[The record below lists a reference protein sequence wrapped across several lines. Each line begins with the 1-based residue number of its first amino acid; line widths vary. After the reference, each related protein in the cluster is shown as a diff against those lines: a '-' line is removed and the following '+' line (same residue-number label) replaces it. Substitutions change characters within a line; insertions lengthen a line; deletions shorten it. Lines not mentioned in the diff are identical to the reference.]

1 MRGIVSIGFSVGVH
15 VGLRKEGLGL
25 SFKEVFVHAK
35 EDVVDKDKEVSA
47 REVVVMVSKG
57 NIRG

>member
-15 VGLRKEGLGL
+15 VGMRKEGLGF

-35 EDVVDKDKEVSA
+35 EDIVDKDKEVSA
-47 REVVVMVSKG
+47 REVVVMVSDDG
-57 NIRG
+57 